1 MKKVSPN
8 AGQYWNVIG
17 LHGSKGVKAGT
28 GVYVIEPHMHNNL
41 IFVCYSFDTGE
52 ELMIHK
58 SDFLLGHL
66 EFVG

>member
-1 MKKVSPN
+1 MTKVSPSV
-8 AGQYWNVIG
+8 GQYWNIIG
-17 LHGSKGVKAGT
+17 LHGTRAKTGT
-28 GVYVIEPHMHNNL
+28 GVYVIEPHKHNNL